1 MQAEGPALAVLVKRL
16 SECPPIFLEEPRIGD
31 TGHIHVDAVLYDLLL
46 SLASIE
52 PGSLEISSQD
62 LIQLSP
68 PDARVRNLLR
78 IRLICAWL
86 LHDEWFRVPIHSVR
100 MPSCAPNARK
110 FLLEGLQTLAERVQA
125 ERFVTDGERRE
136 ELARLTLAGL
146 GLRPQGESIQQ
157 ATDRLTALDTVERQ
171 RVLEQTRRLQEE
183 LEQRRLALQQQA
195 ALEAAAKISR
205 E

>member
-1 MQAEGPALAVLVKRL
+1 MQTEGPALAVLVKRL
-16 SECPPIFLEEPRIGD
+16 SECPPIFLEEPRIG
-31 TGHIHVDAVLYDLLL
+31 GKGKIHVDAVLYDLLNTL
-46 SLASIE
+46 GPIE
-52 PGSLEISSQD
+52 LSSQD

-68 PDARVRNLLR
+68 PDARIRNLLR

-86 LHDEWFRVPIHSVR
+86 LHDEWFRMPLHSAR
-100 MPSCAPNARK
+100 IPSCANAARL
-110 FLLEGLQTLAERVQA
+110 FLLDGLKSLADRVQA
-125 ERFVTDGERRE
+125 EHFVTDGERRE
-136 ELARLTLAGL
+136 ELARLTLAAL

-157 ATDRLTALDTVERQ
+157 ATDRLTALDTIERQ